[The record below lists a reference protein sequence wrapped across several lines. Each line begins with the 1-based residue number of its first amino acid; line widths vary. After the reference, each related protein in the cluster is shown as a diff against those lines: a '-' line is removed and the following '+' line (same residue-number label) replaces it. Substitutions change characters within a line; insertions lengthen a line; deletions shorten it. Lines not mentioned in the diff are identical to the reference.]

1 MFVLF
6 YAQKMQDD
14 VQMYR
19 RKFVKDL
26 KCIADVH
33 ENPDKN
39 PQDLS
44 HARKSTK
51 SDEDEHM
58 LPEDFCNARKSTK
71 SDEDEHVLPKD
82 NCIMNADRRYVQ
94 ESPRTDQTLS
104 PSNEHAVPED
114 DALLALVLKMTVG
127 NNKKHQRRSSDGCT
141 AAAPKRKKLSTQD

>member
-71 SDEDEHVLPKD
+71 SDEDEHTLPEDFCNARKSTKSDEDEHVLPKD

-104 PSNEHAVPED
+104 P
-114 DALLALVLKMTVG
+114 G